1 MPSKKMPPSV
11 AGPEARRTDPGPG
24 KTVATS
30 PTENEQTARKDAR
43 TRRISVFRM
52 KPHRLQPPNRHSLAN
67 VLDLAGSIRE
77 LGSMLEPPL
86 VRRTID
92 GRYVILAGH
101 RRCYAWRH
109 LVAEGLVDP
118 EIAVYV
124 LDGISD
130 HDELKF
136 LAAEYFHRKDYSVVH
151 TAMIVGE
158 AHRALCAGRGEEVP
172 LRELEAVLPLGRTSL
187 GHYLTIHNALE
198 DTRLAPLVHSV
209 DKPSK
214 SLLYKALSQKEFPA
228 RVRALEAMRP
238 KAKELHKAGRNPAS
252 DGRPSGAVKHRKR
265 GRGFELTVKVGVKTP
280 PAEVVRVRH
289 ALTRALADLDALHGG
304 ASEAKNATGSS

>member
-1 MPSKKMPPSV
+1 MPSKKMPASV
-11 AGPEARRTDPGPG
+11 AGPEAPRVGTASG
-24 KTVATS
+24 KTAATR
-30 PTENEQTARKDAR
+30 PTENEQMARKNAR
-43 TRRISVFRM
+43 TLRISVFRL
-52 KPHRLQPPNRHSLAN
+52 KPHRLQPPDRHGLAN

-92 GRYVILAGH
+92 GEYVILAGH

-109 LVAEGLVDP
+109 LVADGIVDP

-136 LAAEYFHRKDYSVVH
+136 LAAEYFHRKEYSVVH

-158 AHRALCAGRGEEVP
+158 AHRALCAGKGQNVP

-187 GHYLTIHNALE
+187 GHYLMIHNALE
-198 DTRLAPLVHSV
+198 DNRLASLVHSV
-209 DKPSK
+209 DTTSQ
-214 SLLYKALSQKEFPA
+214 SLLYKALNQKEFSA
-228 RVRALEAMRP
+228 RVRSLEAMQP
-238 KAKELHKAGRNPAS
+238 KAKEPRDAGRKPPS
-252 DGRPSGAVKHRKR
+252 GGRPSGAVKHRKR

-280 PAEVVRVRH
+280 PAEVERVRV
-289 ALTRALADLDALHGG
+289 ALTRAMADLEALHG
-304 ASEAKNATGSS
+304 ASNANRAADSS